1 MTLIPCLSGGMSELE
16 LTSITNDAVST
27 LTADKITVRRI
38 IVGTVM
44 VRNSVE
50 KTKPAPSNVY
60 S

>member
-1 MTLIPCLSGGMSELE
+1 MSELE